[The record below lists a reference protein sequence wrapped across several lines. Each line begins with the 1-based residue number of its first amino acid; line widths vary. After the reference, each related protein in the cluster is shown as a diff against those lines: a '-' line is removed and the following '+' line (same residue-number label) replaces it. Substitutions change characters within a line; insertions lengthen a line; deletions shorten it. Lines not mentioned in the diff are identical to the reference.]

1 MLSLTRK
8 TDYALLVLAAMARS
22 GSDKTSVRDLA
33 EQSGVSVR
41 LLANILNRLKH
52 EGLIKSAR
60 GTKGGYGLAM
70 DPDQIT
76 LRRLIEA
83 IEGPMRLARCC
94 PVEGEVQSDGC
105 RLEDSCIT
113 KEAVRKL
120 HETLRN
126 FLGQVTLRD
135 LTWNTISLKVDLSVA
150 DDRYERLPAMV
161 H

>member
-22 GSDKTSVRDLA
+22 GSDKTSTRDLA
-33 EQSGVSVR
+33 DQSGVSVR

-76 LRRLIEA
+76 LTRLIEA
-83 IEGPMRLARCC
+83 VEGPMRLARCC
-94 PVEGEVQSDGC
+94 SVEGDVEPDGC
-105 RLEDSCIT
+105 RLEESCIT
-113 KEAVRKL
+113 KEAVRRL
-120 HETLRN
+120 HESLRS

-135 LTWNTISLKVDLSVA
+135 LTWNTISLKIDLPAA
-150 DDRYERLPAMV
+150 DHRYGRLPVMA